1 MKKSVEV
8 NILNHKYLIKCDEGD
23 EYVNKVIA
31 YVNKKIKEITEKTRM
46 VATVQIAVLTALNIA
61 DDCLKLEG
69 KISKVEDRSK
79 NLVNMIDERIG
90 D

>member
-1 MKKSVEV
+1 MKKSIEV

-23 EYVNKVIA
+23 EYVNKVID
-31 YVNKKIKEITEKTRM
+31 YVNKKIKEITEKTKM